1 MALALTPRLLRRGLE
16 LFAIISLAG
25 VIVVLAVYGE
35 NVQAV
40 GSALL
45 HLHWG
50 WLVVGLG
57 LASMD
62 WIGGGLRLW
71 VVARH
76 VHPGVRLKDM
86 IIAGGMSAWA
96 AYLTPFQSGAGPTM
110 MWVMRRAGVRL
121 PEAMTSTFMTF
132 VATVVFF
139 AIAGPLAIY
148 LGAGKSLEQHN
159 VILGITYYGLFR
171 TSLTIFG
178 ILGIVMLIAMVFPAW
193 LRDAVHWLAG
203 RLERKSHR
211 IAARIEQL
219 RDGEHRLAALLVL
232 AAEGVGRAG
241 GSGEHRVK
249 RVSLRGY
256 AVGRNFRRCLFRLK
270 GLSQMALLELG
281 GKRFTIPVGEMT
293 LGSDASCAI
302 SLSGADVLPRHAL
315 LQGQADGQVI
325 IRKVSPAAD
334 VLINGVRLGAEP
346 TPLLHGDKVEV
357 GGHELTFVD
366 ERRSGSTQFVKAF
379 TPATAAGPPKAGAKP
394 PAIGVTGGRVV
405 SLTDGREYVIAAAS
419 LVFGREAGC
428 DVVVAGKD
436 VSRRHAEIVQTPKG
450 YLLVDSSTNGTFV
463 NEERVEGQRILARAD
478 VIRLGDEQFRFYAD
492 VAPATASPP
501 TPPGPAASPPQPVPP
516 ASPPGAPQAG
526 PPPGATD
533 RLRHTVHGLEA
544 FVPASP
550 RAAAGGA
557 LASFLVRSG
566 GLVGQRLSVRSP
578 VVNIGRA
585 DYNDLV
591 VPDPSVSTS
600 HAKLQRREGV
610 WVLVDLDSTNGTFV
624 DGEQVKGDAPLAPGA
639 TVRLGDVQLVFEPS
653 DDALSIAKG
662 GGTQM
667 LRTPH
672 STAPNAPPRPASPPS

>member
-62 WIGGGLRLW
+62 WIGGGVRLW

-139 AIAGPLAIY
+139 ATAGPLAIY

-203 RLERKSHR
+203 RLERRSHR

-219 RDGEHRLAALLVL
+219 REGIDRAHECMVAFGNPKGWLALFWAVLLSAPSHANKLLAGYVAL
-232 AAEGVGRAG
+232 R
-241 GSGEHRVK
+241 
-249 RVSLRGY
+249 
-256 AVGRNFRRCLFRLK
+256 
-270 GLSQMALLELG
+270 
-281 GKRFTIPVGEMT
+281 T
-293 LGSDASCAI
+293 LGIPANFVDILLLQTFITFLLYFAPTP
-302 SLSGADVLPRHAL
+302 GAAGLPRHAL

-379 TPATAAGPPKAGAKP
+379 TPETAAGPPKAGVKP

-450 YLLVDSSTNGTFV
+450 YLLVDTSTNGTFV
-463 NEERVEGQRILARAD
+463 NEERVEGQRILARTD
-478 VIRLGDEQFRFYAD
+478 VMRLGDEQFRFYAD
-492 VAPATASPP
+492 AAPAPAAPP
-501 TPPGPAASPPQPVPP
+501 PPPGPAASPPQAAPP
-516 ASPPGAPQAG
+516 APSPGTPPVGGSGQAA
-526 PPPGATD
+526 PPPGAGD

-544 FVPASP
+544 YVPPSP
-550 RAAAGGA
+550 RAAAGGS

-566 GLVGQRLSVRSP
+566 GLAGQRLSVKTP

-585 DYNDLV
+585 D
-591 VPDPSVSTS
+591 
-600 HAKLQRREGV
+600 
-610 WVLVDLDSTNGTFV
+610 
-624 DGEQVKGDAPLAPGA
+624 
-639 TVRLGDVQLVFEPS
+639 
-653 DDALSIAKG
+653 
-662 GGTQM
+662 
-667 LRTPH
+667 
-672 STAPNAPPRPASPPS
+672 